1 MKARITCH
9 ENHPL
14 GKKFSDVFDLT
25 FFSRRNGFD
34 AREQCLNKFLNET
47 SEYEYT
53 INFSRAMRF
62 GQANLLTQLH
72 EYCDVNNLHHK
83 VFNVGSYVSLV
94 LLNNPRS
101 SYEIEKSAIKVA
113 HRKIAYEHMFHNG
126 KLDSYLINLGYLAE
140 ISVDVENHYQH
151 LNTLSLDSVIDNVK
165 FMVTRPYIKELS
177 VQYKQPGNHR
187 VNDGI
192 GLILPGVF

>member
-1 MKARITCH
+1 MKARITCDPS
-9 ENHPL
+9 HPL
-14 GKKFSDVFDLT
+14 GKKFGEIFDLT
-25 FFSRRNGFD
+25 FFSRRNNFD
-34 AREQCLNKFLNET
+34 ARDWDLSKFLNET
-47 SEYEYT
+47 HQYDCT

-72 EYCDVNNLHHK
+72 EYCDVNTVQHK

-101 SYEIEKSAIKVA
+101 SYEIEKSAVKVA

-151 LNTLSLDSVIDNVK
+151 LNTLSLDAVMDNVK
-165 FMVTRPYIKELS
+165 FMITRPHVKELS
-177 VQYKQPGNHR
+177 VHYKQPGNHR
-187 VNDGI
+187 VNDGV